1 MDDLAR
7 LITQAAAAR
16 GADGDKHQAFD
27 RIVRRFQDLAFAC
40 AYGVLGDFGQ
50 AEDAAQEAFLTA
62 WRHLDQLRT
71 PEAFPGWLRRIVLT
85 HCHRQ
90 TRGASLD
97 TVPLDSLGDLA
108 SPDGDPYQTVAR
120 CETRDEVRDAILG
133 LPEHERLVTALFY
146 IKDYSQ
152 ADIAAF
158 LEVPLTTVK
167 KRLYSARQRLRER
180 MLHMVQD
187 ALRQRRPSNDDGF
200 AGTVALY
207 NEALESFVGRV
218 KTDRSIIAVLLFG
231 SLSHDQ
237 VWRKSDIDIVLI
249 SRTDK
254 QPERDFCLVENGVN
268 IHATVMPRNKFKS
281 LVQGALQNSFFHS
294 SFARSTL
301 LYTTDETIREHYANL
316 DTLGTRDR
324 DMQLLKA
331 ANGVLS
337 TLAKAE
343 KWHYVKRDVEYSFL
357 WIMYSVDSLAKIETL
372 LHGKPTGREAVQ
384 EALRLNPA
392 FFGSVYTDLIHG
404 TKDAGVIQAA
414 LDCISGYLDQRLAAL
429 FGPVLDYLADA
440 GGVRTTSEMDGYF
453 KKQAQTGSLCGVYEW
468 LADKGVLQKVP
479 SPLRLT
485 DKSSAAVVDE
495 AAYYYDGA
503 PVRKQQSKP

>member
-1 MDDLAR
+1 MDDLTR
-7 LITQAAAAR
+7 LITQASAAR
-16 GADGDKHQAFD
+16 GAARDQRQAFD

-62 WRHLDQLRT
+62 WRHLDHLKT

-85 HCHRQ
+85 HCGRQ
-90 TRGASLD
+90 TRGGRLD
-97 TVPLDSLGDLA
+97 TVPLDTLRDLP
-108 SPDGDPYQTVAR
+108 SPDGDPYQALAR
-120 CETRDEVRDAILG
+120 RETRDEVREAILG
-133 LPEHERLVTALFY
+133 LPEHERVVTALYY
-146 IKDYSQ
+146 INDYSQ
-152 ADIAAF
+152 PDIAAF

-180 MLHMVQD
+180 MLGMVQE
-187 ALRQRRPSNDDGF
+187 ALKKRRPSNDEGF
-200 AGTVALY
+200 ANTVALY

-218 KTDRSIIAVLLFG
+218 KTDRNIIAVLLFG

-237 VWRKSDIDIVLI
+237 VWRKSDIDIVLLT
-249 SRTDK
+249 RTDK
-254 QPERDFCLVENGVN
+254 QAEREFCLVENGVN
-268 IHATVMPRNKFKS
+268 IHAHLMPRNKFKS
-281 LVQGALQNSFFHS
+281 AVQGALQNSFFHS
-294 SFARSTL
+294 SFAKSTL
-301 LYTTDETIREHYANL
+301 LYTTDETIREHYAGL

-324 DMQLLKA
+324 DMQLLRA
-331 ANGVLS
+331 ASGVLY

-343 KWHYVKRDVEYSFL
+343 KWHYVKHDVEYSFL
-357 WIMYSVDSLAKIETL
+357 WIMYSIDSLAKIETL
-372 LHGKPTGREAVQ
+372 LHGRPTGREAVGD
-384 EALRLNPA
+384 ALRLNPA

-404 TKDAGVIQAA
+404 PKDAGTIQAA
-414 LDCISGYLDQRLAAL
+414 LDCINGYLDHRLAAL
-429 FGPVLDYLADA
+429 FGPILDYLADA
-440 GGVRTTSEMDGYF
+440 GGVRTTGEMDDYF

-503 PVRKQQSKP
+503 PVRKA

>member
-1 MDDLAR
+1 MDDLTR
-7 LITQAAAAR
+7 LITQATAAR
-16 GADGDKHQAFD
+16 GADGDKQQAFD

-85 HCHRQ
+85 HCRRQ
-90 TRGASLD
+90 TRGGRLD
-97 TVPLDSLGDLA
+97 TVPLERCA
-108 SPDGDPYQTVAR
+108 IWRPRTATRTRRSPGAR
-120 CETRDEVRDAILG
+120 RGTRCRRPFWACPNTSG
-133 LPEHERLVTALFY
+133 WSRPSFT
-146 IKDYSQ
+146 S
-152 ADIAAF
+152 
-158 LEVPLTTVK
+158 TTTRSPTSPPSWRCRSRRSRSGSTRPGSGCGK
-167 KRLYSARQRLRER
+167 GCSTWYKTHSE
-180 MLHMVQD
+180 
-187 ALRQRRPSNDDGF
+187 QRRPSNDDGF
-200 AGTVALY
+200 ANTVALY
-207 NEALESFVGRV
+207 NEALESFLGKV
-218 KTDRSIIAVLLFG
+218 KTDRNIIAVLLFG

-268 IHATVMPRNKFKS
+268 IHAALMPRNKFKS
-281 LVQGALQNSFFHS
+281 AVQGALQNSFFHS
-294 SFARSTL
+294 SFAKSTL

-324 DMQLLKA
+324 DMQLLEA
-331 ANGVLS
+331 ASRRPVHAG
-337 TLAKAE
+337 E
-343 KWHYVKRDVEYSFL
+343 
-357 WIMYSVDSLAKIETL
+357 
-372 LHGKPTGREAVQ
+372 GREV
-384 EALRLNPA
+384 ALRQARCRVQLPLDHVLRRQPRQDRNAPA
-392 FFGSVYTDLIHG
+392 RQADGPRSGQRGPAAQPGLLRVRLHRSDPRP
-404 TKDAGVIQAA
+404 KDAGAIQAA
-414 LDCISGYLDQRLAAL
+414 LDCINGYLDQRLAAL

-485 DKSSAAVVDE
+485 DKSSVAVVDE

-503 PVRKQQSKP
+503 SVRKA